1 MKLSAPIYHL
11 KRHAKL
17 MARDE
22 NIPLHSALDRIATRE
37 GFKSW
42 SMLSSQHTDLIS
54 AQQIYKSLKAGEMV
68 LVGARPGHGK
78 TLLSLEILI
87 EAMKKGNRGLFF
99 SLDYTSKDVAKRF
112 TMLNANEH
120 HFDGL
125 FVFDSCEEI
134 CADYIIAQAHNEP
147 QGTYIVIDY
156 LQLLD
161 QKRSKPELMVQVT
174 ALREFARQKAMTI
187 LCITQI
193 DRTFDPEVKTCPD
206 IDDVRLP
213 NPVDLSLFSKAC
225 FLNNGIVKLHSL

>member
-120 HFDGL
+120 HLMACL
-125 FVFDSCEEI
+125 FLTAVKKSARTTSSLKLIMSRKAHTLSSII
-134 CADYIIAQAHNEP
+134 CNCLI
-147 QGTYIVIDY
+147 
-156 LQLLD
+156 
-161 QKRSKPELMVQVT
+161 RS
-174 ALREFARQKAMTI
+174 AASR
-187 LCITQI
+187 
-193 DRTFDPEVKTCPD
+193 
-206 IDDVRLP
+206 
-213 NPVDLSLFSKAC
+213 N
-225 FLNNGIVKLHSL
+225 